1 MIALFASIFAL
12 GIGPL
17 IYQTFGPLRRTDSI
31 VSGFILVV
39 ITATLLTEV
48 LPQTFAIIS
57 YTAILLALLGFVGP
71 TLIEKVFTRSANRTH
86 ILTILLGIL
95 GLVIHASFDGAALYV
110 SDEEIGAEIHHS
122 TEQLSL
128 AIILH
133 RLPVGLT
140 IWWLLK
146 PLIGE
151 KYSLL
156 TLLAMALATSG
167 GYALSMQVSEIHTSS
182 VMAMLQAF
190 IGGSLMHVILHKPHE
205 DGCMHTSHSHQQHH
219 HKHQE
224 HKQSIPITS
233 IAGQKNFKKNNVISL
248 ANQWEII
255 GMIAGIALMSYLHF
269 SH

>member
-17 IYQTFGPLRRTDSI
+17 VYQTFGPMRRTDSI

-39 ITATLLTEV
+39 ITSTLLTEV
-48 LPQTFAIIS
+48 LPQTFATIS
-57 YTAILLALLGFVGP
+57 YLAIVLALLGFVGP
-71 TLIEKVFTRSANRTH
+71 TLIEKTFSRSANRTH

-95 GLVIHASFDGAALYV
+95 GLVIHASFDGAALY
-110 SDEEIGAEIHHS
+110 SSNEIMIEGHIQHS
-122 TEQLSL
+122 TEQLTL

-140 IWWLLK
+140 IWWLLR

-156 TLLAMALATSG
+156 TLLAMALATTG
-167 GYALSMQVSEIHTSS
+167 GYALSMQLTEIHSS
-182 VMAMLQAF
+182 NAMAMLQAF
-190 IGGSLMHVILHKPHE
+190 ISGSLMHVILHKPHE
-205 DGCMHTSHSHQQHH
+205 DGCMHTSHSHQHH
-219 HKHQE
+219 HE
-224 HKQSIPITS
+224 TTS
-233 IAGQKNFKKNNVISL
+233 TTTHSPKISTTKIL
-248 ANQWEII
+248 TSFANQWEIM
-255 GMIAGIALMSYLHF
+255 GMIAGIALMTYFHI